1 MPKWRNSSQKK
12 EQEKVIARD
21 LIKTN
26 ISNMSDE
33 DFKAT
38 IIRILAGLEKS
49 MEDIRETLPTEI
61 KDLKNNQAEM
71 KNAITEIQNWL
82 DVMTTRIEEAEE

>member
-49 MEDIRETLPTEI
+49 MEDIRETLTTEI
-61 KDLKNNQAEM
+61 KQIKTN
-71 KNAITEIQNWL
+71 
-82 DVMTTRIEEAEE
+82 

>member
-49 MEDIRETLPTEI
+49 MEDIRRPL
-61 KDLKNNQAEM
+61 Q
-71 KNAITEIQNWL
+71 Q
-82 DVMTTRIEEAEE
+82 R